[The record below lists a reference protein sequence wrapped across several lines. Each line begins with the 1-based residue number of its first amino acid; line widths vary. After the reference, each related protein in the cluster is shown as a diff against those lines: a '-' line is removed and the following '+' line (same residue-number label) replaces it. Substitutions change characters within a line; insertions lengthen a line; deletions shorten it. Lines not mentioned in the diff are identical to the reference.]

1 MKSLDHSCEMFHE
14 KTNGVLK
21 SVPQTWRGYER
32 PIYSEKR

>member
-1 MKSLDHSCEMFHE
+1 MKSLDHSCECFM